1 MRPAIRTRA
10 VQDAEEAQRGV
21 NDRAAR
27 AGEAAPPY
35 VLVELIGKGSYG
47 RVYKG
52 EDTRTGEVVAVK
64 IIDIDE
70 SDTASPRY
78 ADTYGEFLKEISALK
93 VLSEGTARNI
103 NHIIDAL
110 PVGQTMWMVTEYCGG
125 GSVATLMRPKP
136 GGLGEKYIIP
146 ILREVAEALGWV
158 HKAGII
164 HRDVKCANILVTEQ
178 GHVQLCDFGIAA
190 TLSLPS
196 SRRTTFIGTPH
207 WMAPELFGLDSEKGY
222 GTEVDIW
229 AFGAVVY
236 ELATGLPP
244 NASSRI
250 PYGQL
255 GAGVG
260 TPAPRLEVEEYSP
273 QLRGLAEYCLEED
286 PSKRPTI
293 GEVQGHPYIHGTTAS
308 HPASTLMD
316 LITAFRIWEE
326 DGGARASLFMSGGA
340 VGPSEADETEEGG
353 SGELRTRES
362 AVNAARKGGRRRP
375 PKEVLEP
382 MRAPI
387 ERVFDGNTLSNYEG
401 NSRAHYSPSPSDG
414 GSDLPLRNREVR
426 GSRSRDADVDE
437 TLKPPPIHLAADL
450 DDTKRRTQDW
460 TFASSLPTPLG
471 EAETEGDANRR
482 TKDWTFASSLPTPL
496 SPSDAVGELG
506 GGGSGYAHTPTRS
519 ARPIQM
525 NRVSMREGL
534 IDLDMSLSP
543 SPRGSSQHPQ
553 SRASV
558 AESLIDLDMSLS
570 PSPPSPPPPSQQYHA
585 LSRGSVVESLIDL
598 DMSLPPSSPAAPS
611 MPVVKLDTPSIAPS
625 TPSIALTSPSPTNPP
640 THSQTQTQTPI
651 PRAETRAIPAPP
663 SVEPWTWYARVGV
676 VAGEMGRLL
685 GGLVVELGVV
695 RDVLAGPRPGVV

>member
-1 MRPAIRTRA
+1 MRLAIRTRA
-10 VQDAEEAQRGV
+10 VEDAEKAQRGV

-78 ADTYGEFLKEISALK
+78 ADTYGEFLKEIGALK
-93 VLSEGTARNI
+93 VLSEGKARNI

-125 GSVATLMRPKP
+125 GSVATLMRPRE
-136 GGLGEKYIIP
+136 GGLEEKYIIP

-158 HKAGII
+158 HKSGII

-178 GHVQLCDFGIAA
+178 GHVQLCDFGVAA

-196 SRRTTFIGTPH
+196 SKRTTFIGTPH

-236 ELATGLPP
+236 ELATVLPP

-260 TPAPRLEVEEYSP
+260 TPAPRLEGEAYSP
-273 QLRGLAEYCLEED
+273 QLRDLAAYCLEED

-293 GEVQGHPYIHGTTAS
+293 EQVQLHPYIHSTTLS
-308 HPASTLMD
+308 HPTSALVD
-316 LITAFRIWEE
+316 LITAFRIWEQE
-326 DGGARASLFMSGGA
+326 GGARASLFMSGGA
-340 VGPSEADETEEGG
+340 AGPPSETGETEEGG
-353 SGELRTRES
+353 SGEWDFESTLRAS
-362 AVNAARKGGRRRP
+362 AAEDAGPHPAENPQSTPCAKGGRRRP

-382 MRAPI
+382 LREPI
-387 ERVFDGNTLSNYEG
+387 ERVFDANTLSNYEG
-401 NSRAHYSPSPSDG
+401 NSRAHYFPSPSDG
-414 GSDLPLRNREVR
+414 VGDLPLRERDEG
-426 GSRSRDADVDE
+426 GSRLRDVDGDE
-437 TLKPPPIHLAADL
+437 TLKPPPLHLAADL

-482 TKDWTFASSLPTPL
+482 TKDWTFASSLPAPREST
-496 SPSDAVGELG
+496 DAVGEFG
-506 GGGSGYAHTPTRS
+506 DSGGYAHTPTRS

-525 NRVSMREGL
+525 NRMSMGEGL

-543 SPRGSSQHPQ
+543 SPQMSSQQAQ

-570 PSPPSPPPPSQQYHA
+570 PSPPSPPTQYHVP
-585 LSRGSVVESLIDL
+585 SRVSMTESLIDL
-598 DMSLPPSSPAAPS
+598 DMSLPPSP
-611 MPVVKLDTPSIAPS
+611 LAPS
-625 TPSIALTSPSPTNPP
+625 TPAAKPDTSSTPTSPTSPSPP
-640 THSQTQTQTPI
+640 THEQI
-651 PRAETRAIPAPP
+651 PVPRVETRALPAPP
-663 SVEPWTWYARVGV
+663 SVEALSGAAGV
-676 VAGEMGRLL
+676 EV
-685 GGLVVELGVV
+685 
-695 RDVLAGPRPGVV
+695 

>member
-10 VQDAEEAQRGV
+10 VEDGEKAQRGV

-64 IIDIDE
+64 VIDIDE

-78 ADTYGEFLKEISALK
+78 ADTYGEFLKEIGALK
-93 VLSEGTARNI
+93 VLSEGKARNI
-103 NHIIDAL
+103 NHIIDVL
-110 PVGQTMWMVTEYCGG
+110 PVGHTMWMVTEYCGG

-164 HRDVKCANILVTEQ
+164 HRDVKCANILITTA
-178 GHVQLCDFGIAA
+178 GAIQLCDFGVAA

-196 SRRTTFIGTPH
+196 LKRTTFIGTPH
-207 WMAPELFGLDSEKGY
+207 WMAPELFTSSSSSSSSSSPSY
-222 GTEVDIW
+222 GVEVDIW

-236 ELATGLPP
+236 EVATGLPP

-255 GAGVG
+255 ESGVRV
-260 TPAPRLEVEEYSP
+260 AVPRLEGEEYSV
-273 QLRGLAEYCLEED
+273 QLRGLAAYCLEED
-286 PSKRPTI
+286 PSNRPMI
-293 GEVQGHPYIHGTTAS
+293 GEVQLHPYIHSTTLSYPTSA
-308 HPASTLMD
+308 LVD
-316 LITAFRIWEE
+316 LITAFRIWEQE
-326 DGGARASLFMSGGA
+326 GGTRASLFMSGGA
-340 VGPSEADETEEGG
+340 SGPSEAGETEESG
-353 SGELRTRES
+353 SEEWDFNSTLRAS
-362 AVNAARKGGRRRP
+362 AAKDAGTLSENPQPTPRAKGGRRRP

-382 MRAPI
+382 LREPI
-387 ERVFDGNTLSNYEG
+387 ERVFDANTLSNYEG
-401 NSRAHYSPSPSDG
+401 NSRAHYFPSPSDG
-414 GSDLPLRNREVR
+414 VGDLPLRERDEG
-426 GSRSRDADVDE
+426 GSRLRDVDGDE
-437 TLKPPPIHLAADL
+437 TLKPPPLHPVADL

-460 TFASSLPTPLG
+460 TFASSLPTPLR
-471 EAETEGDANRR
+471 EAETEGDGNRR
-482 TKDWTFASSLPTPL
+482 TKDWTFASSLPAPREST
-496 SPSDAVGELG
+496 DAVGEFSDG
-506 GGGSGYAHTPTRS
+506 GGGYAHTPTRS

-525 NRVSMREGL
+525 NRMSMGEGL

-543 SPRGSSQHPQ
+543 SPQMSSQQAQ
-553 SRASV
+553 SHASV

-570 PSPPSPPPPSQQYHA
+570 PSQHPPSQYPA
-585 LSRGSVVESLIDL
+585 SRASTAEPLIDL
-598 DMSLPPSSPAAPS
+598 DMSVPRSPPAEQ
-611 MPVVKLDTPSIAPS
+611 TAPS
-625 TPSIALTSPSPTNPP
+625 TPTA
-640 THSQTQTQTPI
+640 HAQTVV
-651 PRAETRAIPAPP
+651 TRTTTAAVKPGSCGRELPAPP
-663 SVEPWTWYARVGV
+663 SVEALSG
-676 VAGEMGRLL
+676 VAGVEVMRSEMGRLL

-695 RDVLAGPRPGVV
+695 RDVLAGPGVI